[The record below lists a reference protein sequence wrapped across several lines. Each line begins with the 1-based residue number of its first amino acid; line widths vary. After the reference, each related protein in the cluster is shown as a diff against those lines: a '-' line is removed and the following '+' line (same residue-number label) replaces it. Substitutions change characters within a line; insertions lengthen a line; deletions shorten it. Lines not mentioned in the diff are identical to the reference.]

1 MKTISTTLL
10 LGFLGIFMYVC
21 VSFATTPEKQ
31 YNLPETISTTIKPT
45 EEILECEDI
54 TADSS
59 LMCIEPEE
67 QLLSVYTLEEGL
79 ISIIV
84 NDWASDNWVQ
94 CRSFLMSDRNCNILE
109 FCEAEIEIE
118 CFNLFPVSNSL
129 DSNYINYINN
139 SYDILVD
146 Y

>member
-10 LGFLGIFMYVC
+10 LSFLGMIMYVC

-31 YNLPETISTTIKPT
+31 YNLPETTPTTIKPI

-54 TADSS
+54 ISDSN

-67 QLLSVYTLEEGL
+67 QLSSINTLEGL
-79 ISIIV
+79 ISTV
-84 NDWASDNWVQ
+84 DANGWASDNWVQ
-94 CRSFLMSDRNCNILE
+94 CRSFLMSDRNCNILD

-118 CFNLFPVSNSL
+118 CFNLFPISNSL
-129 DSNYINYINN
+129 DINYINYINN